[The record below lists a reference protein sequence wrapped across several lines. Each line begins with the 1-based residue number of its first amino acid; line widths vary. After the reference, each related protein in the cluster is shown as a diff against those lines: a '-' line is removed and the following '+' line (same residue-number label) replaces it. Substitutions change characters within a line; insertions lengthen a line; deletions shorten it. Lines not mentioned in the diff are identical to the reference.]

1 MRISPSSIASRP
13 ARQLRSVVLPQ
24 PLGPM
29 IATISPRP
37 SVEVDPTQSV
47 NFHLAGV
54 VRLLNPS
61 GLDDRGSPR
70 SLHGYRSRF
79 DLNRHCEPFLVR
91 SPHSQG
97 EWVFTSGSPVSHGS
111 ENYGSKARR
120 PDHPRVP

>member
-13 ARQLRSVVLPQ
+13 DEAVEERRLAATARAHDRDHLSAAERQ
-24 PLGPM
+24 
-29 IATISPRP
+29 
-37 SVEVDPTQSV
+37 VDPTQSV

-54 VRLLNPS
+54 IRLLNPS

-97 EWVFTSGSPVSHGS
+97 E
-111 ENYGSKARR
+111 
-120 PDHPRVP
+120 